1 MSDLDEPLSER
12 EIEILQQVATG
23 ASNKEIAAALVIS
36 PNTVKVHLRNIF
48 TKIGVVSRTEATLY
62 AIKHNFVEQPNLT
75 VPLAVSGESEETPTE
90 NPPESEAKLLT
101 VEVTAESLPKEP
113 APLLKRRWPLIAA
126 FASIAALV
134 GIGLA
139 IFFGQNN
146 QKNQTPLLSPQQST
160 PLPSSSQ
167 WIHDT
172 TLPTPRVGMGTIFYN
187 NIFYLIGGNDG
198 KTVTGENLALDT
210 TTKAWARL
218 AEKPTPCTGIRA
230 VLISERVYVPGCR
243 LADGQP
249 SNVFEVFN
257 PRQNRWST
265 RKSLPI
271 PLSDYAATS
280 YEGQLYIFGGQ
291 TSAGYSDKVFIYN
304 PQTDSWS
311 EGSNLPSP
319 RAMEAAEVYEGKIL
333 VVGGYDGSQAFADV
347 LSYTPTRDTPEDTP
361 WDNAP
366 PLPVGRYGMS
376 SASLANM
383 VYLFGGKGSP
393 ESTMPSIILQPQ
405 SKNWVE
411 IAMPTMAM
419 PYQGS
424 AQTAGNFIHI
434 FGGVLDAAPSDR
446 HVSYQA
452 IFTISIPF
460 SNTQ

>member
-62 AIKHNFVEQPNLT
+62 AIKHNFVEQPNLAA
-75 VPLAVSGESEETPTE
+75 PLAVLDESEEAPSE
-90 NPPESEAKLLT
+90 NPPEIETKPLT
-101 VEVTAESLPKEP
+101 VELTEQPLPES

-126 FASIAALV
+126 FASIVALI

-139 IFFGQNN
+139 FFFGQNN

-172 TLPTPRVGMGTIFYN
+172 TLPAPRVGMGTIFYN

-198 KTVTGENLALDT
+198 KTVTDEVLALDT
-210 TTKAWARL
+210 TSKTWARL
-218 AEKPTPCTGIRA
+218 AEKPTPCAGIRA
-230 VLISERVYVPGCR
+230 ILISERVYVPGCK
-243 LADGQP
+243 LANGQP
-249 SNVFEVFN
+249 SDILEVFN

-280 YEGQLYIFGGQ
+280 YEGQLYVFGGQ
-291 TSAGYSDKVFIYN
+291 TSEGYSDKVFIYN

-333 VVGGYDGSQAFADV
+333 VVGGYDGSQVFTDV
-347 LSYTPTRDTPEDTP
+347 LSYTPTRDTPEDNP
-361 WDNAP
+361 WDKGP

-383 VYLFGGKGSP
+383 VYLFGGKGSS
-393 ESTMPSIILQPQ
+393 ESAMPSIILQPQ
-405 SKNWVE
+405 AKSWVE
-411 IAMPTMAM
+411 IAMPAMAM

-434 FGGVLDAAPSDR
+434 FGGVLDAAPSER
-446 HVSYQA
+446 HLSYQA

-460 SNTQ
+460 TNTQ